1 MRIRT
6 STVPLLPRSVDNP
19 VLTSSLW
26 KTLVT
31 ATASLRPLRYRGRI
45 MAEPEDDLSGMGSAP
60 RGPSFVPSMPAADRA
75 SLTQGPSSPTGPLGP
90 PRSIRPTVISIL
102 LIAFVAVVVAGAS
115 LVAYWG
121 DTHVAI
127 SGPARTTTV
136 PVYSSPPDR
145 IDFVTAKGTGQLIM
159 RTRSW
164 VSGGSVPP
172 ASGSYLRVEVELVC
186 TKGEVDYDPYLFQAF
201 DQSGQLFEMAA
212 AGAGEKVLPV
222 GTLSADE
229 RISGSI
235 AFDMPR
241 GEVTLL
247 MSDDSENTVTALK
260 VPD

>member
-1 MRIRT
+1 M
-6 STVPLLPRSVDNP
+6 
-19 VLTSSLW
+19 
-26 KTLVT
+26 
-31 ATASLRPLRYRGRI
+31 ATAPAPLHPLRYRGRI

-60 RGPSFVPSMPAADRA
+60 RGPSFLPSMPAAE
-75 SLTQGPSSPTGPLGP
+75 LGPAVTPPSNRPGPAGP
-90 PRSIRPTVISIL
+90 PRSIRPTVISVLVIV
-102 LIAFVAVVVAGAS
+102 FVAVVVAGAS

-121 DTHVAI
+121 DTHVSA
-127 SGPARTTTV
+127 PTRTSVV

-159 RTRSW
+159 RTRTW
-164 VSGGSVPP
+164 VNDGPVRP
-172 ASGSYLRVEVELVC
+172 AFGSYLRVEVELVC

-212 AGAGEKVLPV
+212 AGTGGRVLSV
-222 GTLSADE
+222 GTLSAGE
-229 RISGSI
+229 RVRGTI

-247 MSDDSENTVTALK
+247 MSDDSENTVTALR